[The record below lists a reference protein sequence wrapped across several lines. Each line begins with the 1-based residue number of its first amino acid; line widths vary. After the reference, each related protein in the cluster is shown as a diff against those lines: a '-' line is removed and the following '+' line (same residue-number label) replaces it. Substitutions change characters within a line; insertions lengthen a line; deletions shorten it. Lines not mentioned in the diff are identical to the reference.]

1 MEFPVALGV
10 GLGSFYW
17 QATKRTPTPNRA
29 LTRTADVHNPDMM
42 GSPRLRG
49 WTSLPPYEPD
59 VSLSSLDTPRR
70 RRESNSVASPTG

>member
-1 MEFPVALGV
+1 VALGV

-29 LTRTADVHNPDMM
+29 LTRTANVHNPDMM

-59 VSLSSLDTPRR
+59 VSLSFTGHP
-70 RRESNSVASPTG
+70 EEAS